1 MTAFEQWSAARDCV
15 LVALATRR
23 AMPFYL
29 ALGYEE
35 SATYL
40 RKVLAAEA
48 APSSARGELPSSA
61 RGELGW

>member
-1 MTAFEQWSAARDCV
+1 MTAFELWSAEQDCV

-40 RKVLAAEA
+40 RKVLTDEA
-48 APSSARGELPSSA
+48 TR
-61 RGELGW
+61 